1 MFIEIDS
8 SYTLT
13 PKLIFKGSEGGVIK
27 KSQIRKYSDAKAL
40 LLSIENRV
48 EEYQNIL
55 ENKVNKLIKERQN
68 ELNKHVDELN
78 SLAEQQVAS
87 SQKEWFSKAEQQL
100 DLLLS
105 NQEDRFNNMISEVKC
120 KVEKA
125 VRNRLIRMNQ
135 SDSLIKYVIEVMHNE
150 INDTEKMLQV
160 VHSKSAQGT
169 LLTIENDDCII
180 TINTQELISELK
192 SCIEN
197 IPYV

>member
-13 PKLIFKGSEGGVIK
+13 PKLIFKGSDNGVVK

-40 LLSIENRV
+40 LVSIENRV
-48 EEYQNIL
+48 EEYQYIL
-55 ENKVNKLIKERQN
+55 ENKTNQLIKEKQN
-68 ELNKHVDELN
+68 ELNKHIEELK
-78 SLAEQQVAS
+78 SLAEQQITS

-100 DLLLS
+100 ELLLS
-105 NQEDRFNNMISEVKC
+105 HQKDRFNNVISEVKC

-125 VRNRLIRMNQ
+125 VRNRLVRMNQ

-150 INDTEKMLQV
+150 INDTKKILQV

-192 SCIEN
+192 NCIEN
-197 IPYV
+197 MPYV